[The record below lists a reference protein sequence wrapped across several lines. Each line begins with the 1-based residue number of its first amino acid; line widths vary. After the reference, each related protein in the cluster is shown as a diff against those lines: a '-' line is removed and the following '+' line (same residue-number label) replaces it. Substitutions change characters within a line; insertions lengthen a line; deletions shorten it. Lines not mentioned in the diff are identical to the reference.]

1 MGNKNQPVVG
11 RDLNVDMTKK
21 EIADFC
27 EAVYN
32 DESLSSKQIVTRI
45 NNEIKKRFK
54 QIGLVVT
61 RQKIGTSTEFHC
73 EFIDLASNSE
83 ADKVRAANMA
93 STKIRTWMDSIRA
106 LGLKHHLIEK
116 NLTAAANNL
125 AGEIPDF
132 ADVMAPGLSLLELRE
147 NWTRLIKNE
156 KRKGKT
162 EQRGAVISE
171 LSKVR
176 FEHHGYYT
184 LKPVYQVLR
193 GIGTSLDVVNRD
205 RKIKHQMKVNDKFVV
220 DTATRIITNSLKA
233 KTSAVDKYDLAAAI
247 ALATGR
253 RRTEIFKTARFAVY
267 PSTKAGQLEFD
278 GQLKT
283 KDRKTLN
290 AADVSA
296 YQIPC
301 LIDRDLLL
309 KGVEL
314 LRQVQKNDKVAYLN
328 ARGDRVDANVIGEY
342 MDDQYHTHAVG
353 QFYASSANKAMKAI
367 FNNPN
372 VEFRLSRD
380 IYSAI
385 AYPLFK
391 LDGEGQSAFRT
402 RVYGHAEGKSST
414 QLSYEKI
421 EITTKIDDI
430 NFISDEPDHNTVNN
444 TEVLAA
450 MAACDQMIDDYKR
463 SPKSKIFHAWLKEQ
477 LAAGVPASEITAAW
491 IRARLMIPGVKSL
504 NFKSI
509 QAYLDKIN
517 WLEIAKLEQ
526 PINDGESD
534 DKTDESD
541 DDLPCDV
548 SDDDGND
555 DQGGADEPEDVKPV
569 KPAFS
574 AQKVDDGEYAVTI
587 TYPNHIFT
595 VVLPAKNKLAAMQS
609 GWNAYQIREK
619 MNDNKLKLKQFKK
632 EGVYTGQMVAGNNV
646 LVEVI
651 CSGTQAENAAEVQAA
666 FNAQFGVITV
676 K

>member
-1 MGNKNQPVVG
+1 MSNKVQPVVA

-27 EAVYN
+27 EAVYK

-45 NNEIKKRFK
+45 NNEIKKRLK

-73 EFIDLASNSE
+73 EFVDLASNSE
-83 ADKVRAANMA
+83 AEKVRAANMA
-93 STKIRTWMDSIRA
+93 STKIRTWMDAIRA
-106 LGLKHHLIEK
+106 LDLKHHLIDK
-116 NLTAAANNL
+116 NLAAATNNL

-132 ADVMAPGLSLLELRE
+132 ADVMAPDLSLAELRE

-184 LKPVYQVLR
+184 LKPIYQVLR
-193 GIGTSLDVVNRD
+193 GIGTSLDVINRD

-220 DTATRIITNSLKA
+220 DTATRIITNSLNA
-233 KTSAVDKYDLAAAI
+233 KISAVDKYDLAAAI

-253 RRTEIFKTARFAVY
+253 RRTEIFKTARFTVY
-267 PSTKAGQLEFD
+267 PSTKSGQLEFD

-290 AADVSA
+290 AADVLA

-309 KGVEL
+309 NGVEL
-314 LRQVQKNDKVAYLN
+314 LRQVQKTDTVAYLN
-328 ARGDRVDANVIGEY
+328 ARGQRIDAAVIGEY
-342 MDDQYHTHAVG
+342 MDDQYHTAAVG

-367 FNNPN
+367 FNNPS

-385 AYPLFK
+385 AYPTFK

-430 NFISDEPDHNTVNN
+430 DFISDEPDHNTVNN
-444 TEVLAA
+444 TEVLAS

-463 SPKSKIFHAWLKEQ
+463 SPKAKIFHSWLKKQ
-477 LAAGVPASEITAAW
+477 LAAGVPASEVTAGW
-491 IRARLMIPGVKSL
+491 IRARLIIPGVKSL

-509 QAYLDKIN
+509 QAYLDKID

-526 PINDGESD
+526 PINNDESKD
-534 DKTDESD
+534 NTDELD
-541 DDLPCDV
+541 DDLPCDA
-548 SDDDGND
+548 SDDDSND
-555 DQGGADEPEDVKPV
+555 DQGEADEPTEPEPV
-569 KPAFS
+569 KPAFG
-574 AQKVDDGEYAVTI
+574 AQKIDDGEYAVTI
-587 TYPNHIFT
+587 TYPDHVFT
-595 VVLPAKNKLAAMQS
+595 VVLAENSKMAAMRLAWDKYQARIELDKSKVTMRQYQKS
-609 GWNAYQIREK
+609 GI
-619 MNDNKLKLKQFKK
+619 
-632 EGVYTGQMVAGNNV
+632 YTGQMVAGNNV

-651 CSGTQAENAAEVQAA
+651 CGGTKSENAAEVQAA
-666 FNAQFGVITV
+666 FNEQFGVITR
-676 K
+676 